1 MKTNII
7 GRDGEYGRAGPVT
20 AKLSAQLPTVE
31 DVTKIASQV
40 ELEMVGQPLNRETV
54 YRFVNTVRERVSQ
67 LIVIEVV

>member
-7 GRDGEYGRAGPVT
+7 GRDSEYGRPGPVT
-20 AKLSAQLPTVE
+20 AKLSAQLPTME

-40 ELEMVGQPLNRETV
+40 ELEMVGQPLNRETA